1 MKKRILTL
9 LLAAVWLLPGGASAS
24 GAAPAAETVSL
35 PILMYHHIRT
45 DSGACNDYTI
55 LPETFEGDLRYLR
68 DHGYETV
75 SVADLL
81 AYEAGVAELP
91 EKPVMIT
98 FDDGQ
103 SSFAAYAL
111 PLLEQYDMCAVLAVV
126 GVFADEYTE
135 SDDRDVTY
143 AYLSWPELAELEQS
157 PYVELAGHSYD
168 MHQLSARRGCSQM
181 AGESDAA
188 YRAALEADLELEE
201 SRFREYLT
209 DQPVAFAYPYGLFN
223 AVTRQVLAD
232 RGYQVLFTCD
242 GRVNHLNRSE
252 GELLSLARYNRP
264 FSADRD
270 TFFRKMGIK

>member
-9 LLAAVWLLPGGASAS
+9 LLAAAWLLPGGASAS
-24 GAAPAAETVSL
+24 GEDPAAETVSL

-55 LPETFEGDLRYLR
+55 LPETFEGDLQYLR

-111 PLLEQYDMCAVLAVV
+111 PLLEKYDMCAVLAVV
-126 GVFADEYTE
+126 GVFADAYTE

-157 PYVELAGHSYD
+157 GMV
-168 MHQLSARRGCSQM
+168 RR
-181 AGESDAA
+181 E
-188 YRAALEADLELEE
+188 
-201 SRFREYLT
+201 
-209 DQPVAFAYPYGLFN
+209 
-223 AVTRQVLAD
+223 
-232 RGYQVLFTCD
+232 
-242 GRVNHLNRSE
+242 
-252 GELLSLARYNRP
+252 
-264 FSADRD
+264 
-270 TFFRKMGIK
+270 